1 MKVMETLVKK
11 IDKNNIDEEIMQEA
25 GDILKKGGLV
35 AFPTETVYG
44 LGANALEEK
53 AAKKTYEAKG
63 RPSDNPLIVHIADYE
78 DLRRIAV
85 NIPPETD
92 ALAAHFWPGP
102 LTMIF
107 WKSNIVPYGTTGGL
121 ETVAV
126 RMPSDPVAL
135 ELIRAAGG
143 FVSAPSANTSGR
155 PSPTTAEHV
164 IHDLNGKIDMVI
176 DGGAVDIGVE
186 STILDMTVS
195 PPMILRPGAVTAEM
209 FAEVIGPVD
218 VDRTILDA
226 ESGVRPK
233 APGMKYRH
241 YAPKARLMIVEGDIR
256 EEILA
261 IRQLAYAAHRR
272 KKKIGIIATSET
284 LPFYN
289 YGIIKNAGTRENE
302 KTIARNLYRVL
313 REFDQEDV
321 DVIYSESFA
330 MQGIGKA
337 VMNRLEKAAG
347 HQKIEAADIVKLQ
360 KYRRII
366 FVSAT
371 DSARGPI
378 AAELLRNQDL
388 EQEYIVDS
396 RGMVVL
402 FPEPVN
408 QKAEAVMRSNG
419 LTMEK
424 HFSQQFDGENI
435 LDDTLVLTME
445 ESQKDKLRT
454 EYENVRNIYTLNEF
468 TGDAAEIPNPYGKP
482 LTAYGECF
490 EVMERLIAELA
501 EKLNSSA
508 EGEKEWEKY
517 M

>member
-1 MKVMETLVKK
+1 M
-11 IDKNNIDEEIMQEA
+11 
-25 GDILKKGGLV
+25 
-35 AFPTETVYG
+35 
-44 LGANALEEK
+44 
-53 AAKKTYEAKG
+53 
-63 RPSDNPLIVHIADYE
+63 
-78 DLRRIAV
+78 
-85 NIPPETD
+85 
-92 ALAAHFWPGP
+92 
-102 LTMIF
+102 
-107 WKSNIVPYGTTGGL
+107 
-121 ETVAV
+121 
-126 RMPSDPVAL
+126 
-135 ELIRAAGG
+135 
-143 FVSAPSANTSGR
+143 
-155 PSPTTAEHV
+155 
-164 IHDLNGKIDMVI
+164 
-176 DGGAVDIGVE
+176 
-186 STILDMTVS
+186 
-195 PPMILRPGAVTAEM
+195 
-209 FAEVIGPVD
+209 
-218 VDRTILDA
+218 
-226 ESGVRPK
+226 
-233 APGMKYRH
+233 
-241 YAPKARLMIVEGDIR
+241 
-256 EEILA
+256 
-261 IRQLAYAAHRR
+261 
-272 KKKIGIIATSET
+272 
-284 LPFYN
+284 
-289 YGIIKNAGTRENE
+289 
-302 KTIARNLYRVL
+302 
-313 REFDQEDV
+313 
-321 DVIYSESFA
+321 IYSESFA